1 MAGNL
6 LLRRLKTDTQQMS
19 KKTAEAPGAGLGRQC
34 WSSQPQEAG
43 REGRCGLWVL

>member
-1 MAGNL
+1 MAGN

-34 WSSQPQEAG
+34 WSSTASRSQEG
-43 REGRCGLWVL
+43 EQV